1 MQLISSPEQM
11 HILCS
16 NFRKKTTNVGL
27 VPTMGALHNGH
38 KSLIETS
45 LKESDTTIVSVFL
58 NPTQFNSSNDLESYP
73 RMIDDDS
80 KLCRSLGVDYLFVPN
95 TEQIYPSGYSS
106 WINVGG
112 ISDKLCGI
120 GRPGHFRGVS
130 TVVLKLLMICLPDYA
145 YFGEKDY
152 QQFLIVSRMCTDLSL
167 DTQIVLCPIIRD
179 SDGLA
184 LSSRNIHLSPE
195 DRETAL
201 LVVKA
206 MKRVEKFF
214 LEGENNCSKLIQT
227 AKEILTE
234 PSLELEYIEIV
245 DSETLESLKEIKD
258 SARIM
263 IAIKI
268 GSIRLI
274 DNLYLEL

>member
-45 LKESDTTIVSVFL
+45 LKENDTTIVSVFL

-80 KLCRSLGVDYLFVPN
+80 KLCSSLGVDYLFVPN

>member
-1 MQLISSPEQM
+1 
-11 HILCS
+11 
-16 NFRKKTTNVGL
+16 
-27 VPTMGALHNGH
+27 
-38 KSLIETS
+38 
-45 LKESDTTIVSVFL
+45 
-58 NPTQFNSSNDLESYP
+58 
-73 RMIDDDS
+73 MIDDDS